1 MNTAVTP
8 NSPKRTVLDMLR
20 RSAKEYPDTLYVNDR
35 DDEGW
40 CGLTYRQVMEE
51 SRRVA
56 AGLLDLGI
64 QPGDRVALLSE
75 GRSRWVVAEFGI
87 LFAGATCVPLS
98 IKLLPEEVL
107 FRVSHSGASAV
118 VASRNTFEKVAA
130 VWKRMKGKP
139 RIILLDD
146 DLSAIA
152 EPAERFGIRRDEGLT
167 TLATLVQR
175 GASRWGEM
183 ESRLNEIEA
192 GVEPDDVVTISYTS
206 GTTGD
211 PKGIM
216 LTHLNYHANSHDAME
231 YFNVRRNDRLYIILP
246 LDHSFAHTVGIYAAL
261 LRGLSLYFV
270 DARGGPLQTLKNIP
284 INMVQANP
292 HFILTVP
299 ALTGKFMQKIRD
311 GVAEK
316 GGFALWLFEKGLA
329 CGMRINRDG
338 FRRAPWPVRLV
349 NAPLHRLAD
358 LLVFSK
364 VRRIFGSS
372 LNYCVG
378 GGALLDISQQ
388 TFFYALGVPVYQGYG
403 LTEATPIISANTP
416 GAHKLGSSGKVLP
429 GIHCRILRDD
439 GSECKTG
446 ETGEIVIRGANV
458 MKGYYR
464 NPEATEKTV
473 RNGWLYTGDR
483 GYMDKDD
490 FLVVV
495 GREKAL
501 LISADGEKYSPE
513 GIEEA
518 IQNSARLVA
527 QVMVYND
534 MRRTTT
540 ALVTL
545 DNEKVKAF
553 VKKRGI
559 TDPEVLLKEI
569 ETDLNSFRDT
579 REYRNRFPEKW
590 LPATFQVLPEL
601 FTEANRM
608 INSTMKM
615 VRHRILE
622 TYEERVEYM
631 YTPEGASFVNPKN
644 LEAVEPHLPF

>member
-1 MNTAVTP
+1 MNKPITP
-8 NSPKRTVLDMLR
+8 DSPRRTVLDMLR
-20 RSAKEYPDTLYVNDR
+20 RSADQYPDTVYVNDR
-35 DDEGW
+35 TDNGW
-40 CGLTYRQVMEE
+40 HGHTYGEVLKE

-56 AGLLDLGI
+56 AGLLDMGI
-64 QPGDRVALLSE
+64 QAGDRVALLSE
-75 GRSRWVVAEFGI
+75 GRASWVVAEFGI

-107 FRVSHSGASAV
+107 FRVNHSGAAAV
-118 VASRNTFEKVAA
+118 VASRHTFEKIAA
-130 VWKRMKGKP
+130 VWKRMQGKP

-146 DLSAIA
+146 DLSTIS
-152 EPAERFGIRRDEGLT
+152 EPARRFGIRTQEHLL
-167 TLATLVQR
+167 TLAGLIQS
-175 GASRWGEM
+175 GASRW
-183 ESRLNEIEA
+183 SALRTRLEEVEA
-192 GVEPDDVVTISYTS
+192 AVDPDDVVTISYTS

-216 LTHLNYHANSHDAME
+216 LTHRNYHANSHDAME
-231 YFNVRRNDRLYIILP
+231 YFNVQRNDRLYIILP

-270 DARGGPLQTLKNIP
+270 DARGGPLQTLRNIP
-284 INMVQANP
+284 VNMVQANP

-299 ALTGKFMQKIRD
+299 ALTAKFMQKIRD

-316 GGFALWLFEKGLA
+316 GGFALWLFDKGMR
-329 CGMRINRDG
+329 CGMRIHRDG
-338 FRRAPWPVRLV
+338 FRRAPWPVRLA

-358 LLVFSK
+358 TLVFKK
-364 VRRIFGSS
+364 VRRIFGTS
-372 LNYCVG
+372 LRYCVG
-378 GGALLDISQQ
+378 GGALLDIGQQ

-416 GAHKLGSSGKVLP
+416 EVHKLGSSGRVLP
-429 GIHCRILRDD
+429 GIHCRILRPD
-439 GSECKTG
+439 GSECGIG

-464 NPEATEKTV
+464 NPEATEKAV
-473 RNGWLYTGDR
+473 RNGWLFTGDR
-483 GYMDKDD
+483 GYMDEDD

-540 ALVTL
+540 ALITL
-545 DNEKVKAF
+545 DGEKVKAY
-553 VKKRGI
+553 VRKRGI

-569 ETDLNSFRDT
+569 ETDFNTFREVK
-579 REYRNRFPEKW
+579 EYRNRFPEKW
-590 LPATFQVLPEL
+590 LPATFQVLPEP

-622 TYEERVEYM
+622 THSERVEYM

-644 LEAVEPHLPF
+644 LEAVAPYLPF